1 MLGLT
6 VRLPLTFDDIA
17 SILHSSTKL
26 SDGCGHNDHDDL
38 TYFQSFGYLQTI
50 AFTIGYGHITPIC
63 HGGKV
68 QIQSLDKSALVH
80 KNIIFV
86 SGLLILFCISHHSLG
101 DLYHNLVWKNGNDRN
116 AVSI

>member
-6 VRLPLTFDDIA
+6 VRLPQTFDDIA

-63 HGGKV
+63 QGGKV
-68 QIQSLDKSALVH
+68 RIQSLDKSTLEQEYNFCFRSTH
-80 KNIIFV
+80 SF
-86 SGLLILFCISHHSLG
+86 LHILPFP
-101 DLYHNLVWKNGNDRN
+101 W
-116 AVSI
+116 